1 MYKNTFIAGLTLLSI
16 CFATASSTRAELA
29 RDVNSLTIKSIER
42 STTNRDRSN
51 QPQQDNPNQT
61 QPERNTQP
69 QERNT
74 QPQERNSQSQE
85 RNNQPQV
92 SRKSQQSMRY
102 VQLGWA
108 AQKRGQ
114 QRQALLYYYQAVK
127 LDQTNAVAFLA
138 AGNLLGET
146 EEGITCVKAAVALFR
161 SQGNREGYDIAR
173 NWLEGHGAGY

>member
-1 MYKNTFIAGLTLLSI
+1 MYKNTLIAGLTLLSI

-61 QPERNTQP
+61 Q

-92 SRKSQQSMRY
+92 SRKQQSMRY

-114 QRQALLYYYQAVK
+114 QRQALIYYYQAVK

-146 EEGITCVKAAVALFR
+146 EEGITCVKAAVTLFR

>member
-16 CFATASSTRAELA
+16 CFATVSSTRAELA

-42 STTNRDRSN
+42 STTSRDRSN
-51 QPQQDNPNQT
+51 QPQQDTPT
-61 QPERNTQP
+61 QSQP
-69 QERNT
+69 QERT
-74 QPQERNSQSQE
+74 S
-85 RNNQPQV
+85 QPQV
-92 SRKSQQSMRY
+92 SSKSQQQSMRY

-161 SQGNREGYDIAR
+161 SQGNREGYEIAR

>member
-42 STTNRDRSN
+42 STTNSDRSN
-51 QPQQDNPNQT
+51 QPQQDNPSQS
-61 QPERNTQP
+61 
-69 QERNT
+69 
-74 QPQERNSQSQE
+74 QPQERNSQPQE
-85 RNNQPQV
+85 RNSQPQV

>member
-42 STTNRDRSN
+42 STTNSDRSN
-51 QPQQDNPNQT
+51 QPQQDNPT
-61 QPERNTQP
+61 QS
-69 QERNT
+69 
-74 QPQERNSQSQE
+74 QPQERNSQPQE
-85 RNNQPQV
+85 RNSQPQV

-161 SQGNREGYDIAR
+161 SQGNREGYEIAR
-173 NWLEGHGAGY
+173 NWLEGRGVGY

>member
-42 STTNRDRSN
+42 STTNSDRSN
-51 QPQQDNPNQT
+51 QPQQDNPT
-61 QPERNTQP
+61 Q
-69 QERNT
+69 T
-74 QPQERNSQSQE
+74 QPQERNSQPQE

-146 EEGITCVKAAVALFR
+146 EEGITCVKAAVSLFR
-161 SQGNREGYDIAR
+161 SQGNREGYEIAR
-173 NWLEGHGAGY
+173 NWLEGHGGGY

>member
-42 STTNRDRSN
+42 STTNSDRSN
-51 QPQQDNPNQT
+51 QPQQDNPT
-61 QPERNTQP
+61 QS
-69 QERNT
+69 
-74 QPQERNSQSQE
+74 QPQERNSQPQE
-85 RNNQPQV
+85 RNSQPQV

-161 SQGNREGYDIAR
+161 SQGNREGYEIAR

>member
-42 STTNRDRSN
+42 STTSRDRSN
-51 QPQQDNPNQT
+51 QPQQDNPT
-61 QPERNTQP
+61 QS
-69 QERNT
+69 
-74 QPQERNSQSQE
+74 QPQERNSQPQE
-85 RNNQPQV
+85 RNSQPQV

-161 SQGNREGYDIAR
+161 SQGNREGYEIAR